1 MSFDLAVGVG
11 RHCTL
16 YSRVEY
22 RSCFPVGAPGEN
34 AGKTL
39 IGSAVAGDLARDTTQ
54 LARLCD
60 FLRNCRVGHYVQ
72 RTEPLQLLHAL
83 QRAVS
88 EGDVIAVVGPLR
100 SSGGPSRIADEPPR
114 PRSITFTPSQ
124 MFRRAVASQVVG
136 RQLPSS
142 GWKALR
148 AENGIAIWF
157 ANPGD
162 ALPDGTIARPLASAQ
177 AFEYGRDELTG
188 DAMELAGIDRGD
200 MYACDVI
207 SAECKGSVLREF
219 PSQYLGTTLN
229 EIQGDARNGVKDA
242 RKALK
247 LLNDNRFKK

>member
-1 MSFDLAVGVG
+1 MSFHLAVGGG

-22 RSCFPVGAPGEN
+22 RSCCPVGAPGET

-39 IGSAVAGDLARDTTQ
+39 IESAVAGDLARDTAQ

-60 FLRNCRVGHYVQ
+60 FLRNCHVAHDAQ
-72 RTEPLQLLHAL
+72 RTEPLPLLRAL
-83 QRAVS
+83 QHAVS
-88 EGDVIAVVGPLR
+88 GGDVIAVVEPLR
-100 SSGGPSRIADEPPR
+100 SSGVPSRIADDGPR

-124 MFRRAVASQVVG
+124 IFRRAVARPVVG

-142 GWKALR
+142 GWKRLR
-148 AENGIAIWF
+148 AQDGIAIWF

-162 ALPDGTIARPLASAQ
+162 VLPDGTIAKPLGSAQ
-177 AFEYGRDELTG
+177 AFEYSRDEPTG
-188 DAMELAGIDRGD
+188 DAMALAGIDRGD
-200 MYACDVI
+200 LYACDVI

-229 EIQGDARNGVKDA
+229 DIQSDARNGVKDA